1 MESNWEL
8 NHIGLVARDWNK
20 PLDHY
25 QSVAAGVS
33 VGPQPVYL
41 DLVGG
46 GPVTFYSYGKPRT
59 AGSQPRLYRFLDK
72 DCQIGSLQLELTQND
87 SVEVEGINHICF
99 NVSDIKGETAKL
111 VEKGCEVILS
121 FEQDDTIIENY
132 LDTREFGG
140 LILSLRCPQ
149 RKWEKAWKA
158 HNLAHP
164 LLSDWRFYGV
174 GVAVRD
180 LDKAVAYYQSLGI
193 ATLGPEVMLD
203 SSALEGG
210 SVPGTTVR
218 ARTRTAQIGPVAYE
232 FVQPL
237 DGEAVYRESLGSR
250 GEGVSDLA
258 FTVDD
263 LERETAKLDERAVPV
278 VLSGKPQTGSAFAYF
293 DTREAGGNIMIR
305 LLQAE

>member
-20 PLDHY
+20 PLDYY

-99 NVSDIKGETAKL
+99 NVPDIKGETAKL

-132 LDTREFGG
+132 LDTREFGS

-180 LDKAVAYYQSLGI
+180 LDKAVGYYQSLGI
-193 ATLGPEVMLD
+193 AALGPEIMLD

-210 SVPGTTVR
+210 SVSGTTVR

-293 DTREAGGNIMIR
+293 DTRESGGNIMIR